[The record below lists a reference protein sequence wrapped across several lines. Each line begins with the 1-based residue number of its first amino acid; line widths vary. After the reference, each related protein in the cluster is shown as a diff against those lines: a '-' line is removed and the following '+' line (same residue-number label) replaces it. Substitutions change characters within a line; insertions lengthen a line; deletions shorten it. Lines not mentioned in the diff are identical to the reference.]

1 MKVRVLAGVAA
12 CLTLAACSSQPAATT
27 PSSSGGGATQAGP
40 AKVVAYVSPV
50 GSQPGQQQVNLGLE
64 GAAAA
69 EGWQSKV
76 VDANLSAEK
85 QVSLVNTLTTQ
96 KVSAI
101 ASWTLDPNAVAGA
114 YTQAEAAGIPIIGVN
129 STGPGVH
136 ATVWWEVNHCN
147 AGGTQERSAKYIAKV
162 HPNAKVI
169 IIGGPPAPSI
179 TANVACFKKA
189 AAAEGLQV
197 IDQVDNT
204 ADAASPASRLVSDML
219 TKHPDVQAF
228 WAYND
233 QSALGAGAAI
243 EGAGKKIY
251 SGSGDGIIT
260 IGMNGDPDAIAAG
273 KAGRLTGSWD
283 TDSVA
288 TGWAVGL
295 AMKDSFDGKPAKNYT
310 VKSVFWTKENVDQY
324 VEPAKRNY
332 SFTTIPL
339 VDTPA
344 GQ

>member
-251 SGSGDGIIT
+251 SG
-260 IGMNGDPDAIAAG
+260 
-273 KAGRLTGSWD
+273 RLTGSWD